1 MASTVI
7 RILPINDLPVVPNL
21 ALVLPTGKLLFLVAG
36 RPEVIEA
43 IVFESQKFQIP
54 NMLCVYID
62 PVVSKAIEQAIQLLA
77 CDFATC
83 ACLVAWIKA
92 LQSRLLICL
101 PIDP

>member
-1 MASTVI
+1 MGQHCH
-7 RILPINDLPVVPNL
+7 RIPSINDLPVVPNL

-62 PVVSKAIEQAIQLLA
+62 PV
-77 CDFATC
+77 
-83 ACLVAWIKA
+83 
-92 LQSRLLICL
+92 RLLLIFVSRSVDCQL
-101 PIDP
+101 GLNHSANRRM